1 MMNQL
6 ASIDFFFLLTKDEH
20 TMGVILFDNPRGKTF
35 PSKKKKKKKKVP
47 LDICKDNLEQNREI
61 TLQDALLFILKFKH
75 NHR

>member
-35 PSKKKKKKKKVP
+35 PSKKKKKKSP
-47 LDICKDNLEQNREI
+47 LRY
-61 TLQDALLFILKFKH
+61 LQGQSGAK
-75 NHR
+75 

>member
-1 MMNQL
+1 WVSSCL
-6 ASIDFFFLLTKDEH
+6 TILGGKLFLL
-20 TMGVILFDNPRGKTF
+20 R
-35 PSKKKKKKKKVP
+35 KKKKKVP